1 MSNKI
6 AMGAFAGLALVFA
19 VSANAQAA
27 PAAPAGP
34 VSAETGL
41 PFCSAK
47 VKDRCVQ
54 RSDLKREGKSTATKA
69 AS

>member
-1 MSNKI
+1 MTNRFTL
-6 AMGAFAGLALVFA
+6 AFVAGAAFAFA
-19 VSANAQAA
+19 SAAGAQTE
-27 PAAPAGP
+27 APAGP

-54 RSDLKREGKSTATKA
+54 KSDLKREGKSTATK
-69 AS
+69 

>member
-1 MSNKI
+1 MISKF
-6 AMGAFAGLALVFA
+6 AMGVVASVGLAFS

-27 PAAPAGP
+27 APVHAD
-34 VSAETGL
+34 SGL

-54 RSDLKREGKSTATKA
+54 KTDLKREGKSAATKA
-69 AS
+69 AG

>member
-1 MSNKI
+1 MSTKFL
-6 AMGAFAGLALVFA
+6 MGAFAGAALAFA
-19 VSANAQAA
+19 VSANAQA
-27 PAAPAGP
+27 PAAPATGP

-69 AS
+69 NS